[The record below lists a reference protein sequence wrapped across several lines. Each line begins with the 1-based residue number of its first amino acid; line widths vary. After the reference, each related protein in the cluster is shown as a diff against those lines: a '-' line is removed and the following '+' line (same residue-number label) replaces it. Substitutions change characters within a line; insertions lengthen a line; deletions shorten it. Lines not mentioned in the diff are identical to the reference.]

1 MYVQSTIFKTMMI
14 ERNQNSNLILVNM
27 ERKESPEMSI
37 KRIAYETP
45 EESVCCL
52 RDEDARILTRR
63 KRVFFYPEVIMIETL
78 HHKNYTKEEKMRCWY
93 SKSTDDSDFMEMKK
107 ELQRTIH
114 LMKKIM
120 NSTKHTLEE
129 YEKHSKDRYSFRG
142 LENRINSSKRKL
154 VREGARSSVFQ
165 QIQTRNDDDEPASI
179 AEQYCHYAKQCAFEA
194 YDMGLMDEVEAFS
207 TNTTRN
213 HGRR

>member
-1 MYVQSTIFKTMMI
+1 
-14 ERNQNSNLILVNM
+14 
-27 ERKESPEMSI
+27 
-37 KRIAYETP
+37 
-45 EESVCCL
+45 
-52 RDEDARILTRR
+52 
-63 KRVFFYPEVIMIETL
+63 
-78 HHKNYTKEEKMRCWY
+78 
-93 SKSTDDSDFMEMKK
+93 
-107 ELQRTIH
+107 
-114 LMKKIM
+114 M

-194 YDMGLMDEVEAFS
+194 YDMGLMDEVEAFHIVNS
-207 TNTTRN
+207 PEFTTSKVMLSKIDSKCRKFPCSFQETGILESYMNTISICTIYDTYVPWKISLT
-213 HGRR
+213 